1 MKILLSLVAMVIL
14 TLATAVIQ
22 PVEAVDAGFSGEY
35 FNNPTLSGTAALVRT
50 DSAIDFNWRQSSPDP
65 AISADNFSVRW
76 TKAETFAQADKYTFT
91 MVSDDGAK
99 LYIDNNLVTDK
110 WMERGTTTDKVTVE
124 LSQGDHQI
132 KMEYYEYFGSA
143 NAKLK
148 WELAGNV
155 AGGATTAPTPQPS
168 PSAQPTTTKGGVT
181 ELPKT
186 GTPAL
191 GWMGVVLMLV
201 GLKII
206 NLSKIKAR
214 IEDSAKYLWNER
226 QLKLDS

>member
-99 LYIDNNLVTDK
+99 LYIDNNFVTDK
-110 WMERGTTTDKVTVE
+110 WMESFNHT
-124 LSQGDHQI
+124 H
-132 KMEYYEYFGSA
+132 
-143 NAKLK
+143 
-148 WELAGNV
+148 
-155 AGGATTAPTPQPS
+155 
-168 PSAQPTTTKGGVT
+168 
-181 ELPKT
+181 
-186 GTPAL
+186 
-191 GWMGVVLMLV
+191 
-201 GLKII
+201 
-206 NLSKIKAR
+206 
-214 IEDSAKYLWNER
+214 
-226 QLKLDS
+226 